1 MNPKNLLIGLA
12 SMLPFVCGTAL
23 AQFSC
28 KVTQNS
34 YPTANNGQSPAVAT
48 LPSFNVPTFDPNVPD
63 GTVLFSRQLQTTA
76 NGLAAVSCSGSV
88 ENETAGRLES
98 VGQYSTWPTGVAG
111 IGVRMRFA
119 MGSSSWWPTVYPTAT
134 TAISW
139 FPYAIVFEVVK
150 TGRITAGGKMSG
162 EVAGVWLKNGTFQH
176 LSFRINGS
184 IELKPTVPTCSV
196 TTKSIKVQFGEVN
209 LNGTAT
215 APEQPVNIG
224 LQCSGGTSDAK
235 TRMYLT
241 LTDATNPGNRS
252 DVLTLTN
259 ASTAKGVGIR
269 IMNGTTPV
277 QYGPDSSETGNPN
290 QWFATEAGN
299 QTVNIPLSA
308 RYVRTSDTLKAGTAD
323 AVATFTMSYQ

>member
-1 MNPKNLLIGLA
+1 MR
-12 SMLPFVCGTAL
+12 
-23 AQFSC
+23 
-28 KVTQNS
+28 
-34 YPTANNGQSPAVAT
+34 VA
-48 LPSFNVPTFDPNVPD
+48 D
-63 GTVLFSRQLQTTA
+63 A
-76 NGLAAVSCSGSV
+76 
-88 ENETAGRLES
+88 
-98 VGQYSTWPTGVAG
+98 
-111 IGVRMRFA
+111 
-119 MGSSSWWPTVYPTAT
+119 SSWWPLRLYINNPWAFFTA
-134 TAISW
+134 S
-139 FPYAIVFEVVK
+139 PLVVELVK
-150 TGRITAGGKMSG
+150 TGRITAGGTMTG
-162 EVAGVWLKNGTFQH
+162 ELAGSWAQDKTFQ
-176 LSFRINGS
+176 FRSIRISGS

-209 LNGTAT
+209 LNSTAM

-224 LQCSGGTSDAK
+224 LQCSGGTRDAK
-235 TRMYLT
+235 TRMYIT

-277 QYGPDSSETGNPN
+277 RYGPDSSEAGNPN
-290 QWFATEAGN
+290 QWFVTEAGN

>member
-1 MNPKNLLIGLA
+1 MNPKNLIIGLA

-23 AQFSC
+23 AYCQ
-28 KVTQNS
+28 VYEGGNLT
-34 YPTANNGQSPAVAT
+34 PNNGRSPAVVT
-48 LPSFNVPTFDPNVPD
+48 LAAFNAPNFDPDLPD
-63 GTVLFSRQLQTTA
+63 GTVLYSQAITLVQKG
-76 NGLAAVSCSGSV
+76 NGSV
-88 ENETAGRLES
+88 YCSDNLGS
-98 VGQYSTWPTGVAG
+98 VYHGQLGPVGPYSTWPTGVAG
-111 IGVRMRFA
+111 IGVRMRVA
-119 MGSSSWWPTVYPTAT
+119 DASSWWPLRLYINNPWAFFTA
-134 TAISW
+134 S
-139 FPYAIVFEVVK
+139 PLVVELVK
-150 TGRITAGGKMSG
+150 TGRITAGGTMTG
-162 EVAGVWLKNGTFQH
+162 ELAGSWAQDKTFQ
-176 LSFRINGS
+176 FRSIRISGS

-209 LNGTAT
+209 LNSTAM

-224 LQCSGGTSDAK
+224 LQCSGGTRDAK
-235 TRMYLT
+235 TRMYIT

-277 QYGPDSSETGNPN
+277 RYGPDSSEAGNPN
-290 QWFATEAGN
+290 QWFVTEAGN

>member
-1 MNPKNLLIGLA
+1 
-12 SMLPFVCGTAL
+12 MLPFVCGTAL

-28 KVTQNS
+28 TVTQNS
-34 YPTANNGQSPAVAT
+34 YPTANNGQSPAVLT
-48 LPSFNVPTFDPNVPD
+48 IPSFNAPTFDPNVPD

-76 NGLAAVSCSGSV
+76 NGLGAVSCSDSV
-88 ENETAGRLES
+88 ENEITGRLEP

-111 IGVRMRFA
+111 IGVRMRHA
-119 MGSSSWWPTVYPTAT
+119 TLSSWWPHLYNT
-134 TAISW
+134 TSKGSSW
-139 FPYAIVFEVVK
+139 FPYAIVIEVVK
-150 TGRITAGGKMSG
+150 TGRITAGGKMTG
-162 EVAGVWLKNGTFQH
+162 EVAGAWLKNRTFQYQ
-176 LSFRINGS
+176 SFRINGS

-235 TRMYLT
+235 TRMYIT

>member
-1 MNPKNLLIGLA
+1 MNPKSLLIGLA

-23 AQFSC
+23 AQSSC
-28 KVTQNS
+28 TVTQNS
-34 YPTANNGQSPAVAT
+34 YPTANNGQSPAVLTIA
-48 LPSFNVPTFDPNVPD
+48 SFNAPTFDPNVPD

-76 NGLAAVSCSGSV
+76 NGLGAVSCSGSV
-88 ENETAGRLES
+88 ENHFTGRLEP

-111 IGVRMRFA
+111 IGFRMRYA
-119 MGSSSWWPTVYPTAT
+119 NGSSWWPSGYST
-134 TAISW
+134 TSTGSSW
-139 FPYAIVFEVVK
+139 FPSPIVIEVVK
-150 TGRITAGGKMSG
+150 TGRITAGGKMTG
-162 EVAGVWLKNGTFQH
+162 EVAGSWLKNRTFQY

-196 TTKSIKVQFGEVN
+196 TTKSIKVQFGNVN

-235 TRMYLT
+235 TRMYIT